1 MMRPSLD
8 PILPMEGSM
17 TLFDE
22 REHAA
27 ELMFVHDAEMRFRA
41 LARRN
46 KLLGLWAADRMGL
59 SGAHA
64 EMYAHDL
71 VEKVVAADQDEALVG
86 KLQADLIQ
94 HGAVVSE
101 HQLRRMIGQF
111 MVEAVNQINAEPDLP
126 AGGGPR

>member
-1 MMRPSLD
+1 
-8 PILPMEGSM
+8 M

-27 ELMFVHDAEMRFRA
+27 ELMFVHDEEMRFRA

-46 KLLGLWAADRMGL
+46 KLLGLWAADKMGL

-71 VEKVVAADQDEALVG
+71 VALHRDYDG
-86 KLQADLIQ
+86 LGSGSGGL
-94 HGAVVSE
+94 GA
-101 HQLRRMIGQF
+101 G
-111 MVEAVNQINAEPDLP
+111 
-126 AGGGPR
+126 

>member
-1 MMRPSLD
+1 MMCPSLD
-8 PILPMEGSM
+8 PILQVEGSM

-27 ELMFVHDAEMRFRA
+27 ELKFVHDEEIRFRA

-46 KLLGLWAADRMGL
+46 KLLGLWAADKMGL

-94 HGAVVSE
+94 HGMVLPE
-101 HQLRRMIGQF
+101 HQLRRMIGRF
-111 MVEAVNQINAEPDLP
+111 MVEAVNQINAKPDLP